1 MNIYRAVTSFFNNSS
16 KKRAHDE
23 KLTVAISAVAAS
35 VLMAMSAQAAEIY
48 NKDSNK
54 LDLYGKVNAKH
65 YFSSNDADDGD
76 TTYARLGFKGETQIN
91 DQLTGFGQWEYE
103 FKGNRAESQGS
114 SKDKTRLAFAGLK
127 FGDYGSID
135 YGRNYGVAYDIG
147 AWTDV
152 LPEFGG
158 DTWTQTDVFMTG
170 RTTGV
175 ATYRNNDFFGLVDG
189 LNFAA
194 QYQGKNDR
202 SDFDNYTEGNG
213 DGFGFSATYE
223 YEGFGIGATY
233 AKSDRTDTQ
242 VNAGKVLPEV
252 FASGKNAEVWAA
264 GLKYDAN
271 NIYLATTYSETQNM
285 TVFADHFVANKAQ
298 NFEAVAQYQFDFG
311 LRPSVAYL
319 QSKGKDLGVWGDQ
332 DLVKYVDVGATYY
345 FNKNMSTFVDY
356 KINLLDK
363 NDFTKA
369 LGVSTDDI
377 VAVGL
382 VYQF

>member
-1 MNIYRAVTSFFNNSS
+1 MNIYRAVTSFLIIVQ
-16 KKRAHDE
+16 KRAHDE

-158 DTWTQTDVFMTG
+158 DTDPNRCIHDWSHH
-170 RTTGV
+170 RCC
-175 ATYRNNDFFGLVDG
+175 
-189 LNFAA
+189 
-194 QYQGKNDR
+194 
-202 SDFDNYTEGNG
+202 
-213 DGFGFSATYE
+213 
-223 YEGFGIGATY
+223 
-233 AKSDRTDTQ
+233 
-242 VNAGKVLPEV
+242 
-252 FASGKNAEVWAA
+252 
-264 GLKYDAN
+264 
-271 NIYLATTYSETQNM
+271 
-285 TVFADHFVANKAQ
+285 
-298 NFEAVAQYQFDFG
+298 
-311 LRPSVAYL
+311 
-319 QSKGKDLGVWGDQ
+319 
-332 DLVKYVDVGATYY
+332 
-345 FNKNMSTFVDY
+345 
-356 KINLLDK
+356 NL
-363 NDFTKA
+363 
-369 LGVSTDDI
+369 S
-377 VAVGL
+377 
-382 VYQF
+382 